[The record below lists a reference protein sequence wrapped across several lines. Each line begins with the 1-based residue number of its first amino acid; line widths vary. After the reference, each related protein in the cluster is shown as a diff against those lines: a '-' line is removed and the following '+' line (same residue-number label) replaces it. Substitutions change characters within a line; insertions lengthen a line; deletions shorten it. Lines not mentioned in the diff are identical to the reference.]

1 MTTTDADKGLLPAGL
16 RDGLPPQAEWEAEIT
31 ERLLDGFA
39 RFGYQRVKPPLIE
52 FERSLLA
59 QGGAALSPQMFRV
72 MDPASQQMLGIR
84 PDITLQV
91 ARIAETRL
99 VGMARPLRLC
109 YAGQVLR
116 VRGSQ
121 LRPERQFA
129 QAGAELIGAAELAAD
144 VEIVVMAARAVTGLG
159 VNNPSL
165 DLTQPMVV
173 PAVCRDLG
181 LDEAATEAVRLALDQ
196 KDAAALAAA
205 AGKADPTLQRIL
217 ASTGPADRALR
228 ALKTLD
234 LKGDAAAMVAEL
246 AELAG
251 RLKAAV
257 PALPLTIDIG
267 EVRNFE
273 YHTGIS
279 FTLFAR
285 GVRGELGRG
294 GRYMSAAEPATGVTL
309 YLDSLLRALPSP
321 AATKLLFLPA
331 EAAPDEEAKRQA
343 EGWRTLRG
351 LKAGADIRAEAK
363 RLGCTH
369 VLAVGGIES
378 VGAS

>member
-1 MTTTDADKGLLPAGL
+1 MTTTYADKGLLPAGL

-72 MDPASQQMLGIR
+72 MDPTSQQMMGIR

-99 VGMARPLRLC
+99 VDMARPLRLC

-116 VRGSQ
+116 VKGSQ

-144 VEIVVMAARAVTGLG
+144 VEIVVMAARAATGLG
-159 VNNPSL
+159 VKNPSI
-165 DLTQPMVV
+165 DLTQPMLV

-181 LDEAATEAVRLALDQ
+181 LNAAATEAIRLALDQ

-205 AGKADPTLQRIL
+205 AGEASPLLHRPL
-217 ASTGPADRALR
+217 ASIGPADRALGE
-228 ALKTLD
+228 LQKLD
-234 LKGDAAAMVAEL
+234 LAGETAAMVAEL
-246 AELAG
+246 AELAA

-257 PALPLTIDIG
+257 PGLPLTIDVG
-267 EVRNFE
+267 EFRNFE

-294 GRYMSAAEPATGVTL
+294 GRYLSAAEPATGVTL

-321 AATKLLFLPA
+321 EPAKLLFLPA
-331 EAAPDEEAKRQA
+331 EADTDEEARRQA

-351 LKAGADIRAEAK
+351 LKSAADNRAEAK

-369 VLAVGGIES
+369 VLAANGIQS